1 MKKFLTLALVGAM
14 VLGVS
19 SVVYANICAFDP
31 VPAAT
36 LLFPFVQYDYNGGD
50 AAVNT
55 LFAITNVSSEAQ
67 VVHVTLWTDYSV
79 AILDFNILLTGYDV
93 QTMTIRDIL
102 KNGDLPVTYHSN
114 TNAGPTP
121 NSDGPVSKGNV
132 LNGDWIDEIMAD
144 PEPTGVLT
152 CTDGNPEDYA
162 GGIDQPVLDLFKGW
176 LQKSQTVD
184 RYFSDDCSEG
194 DPFPGVPGSA
204 VTGTWWLDDAFN
216 ASRATWMYITAD
228 VVTECNKLFPDNPAY
243 FDVLKADNVL
253 IGDVIYLDPAKGH
266 SEAVNA
272 VQIEADW
279 DIDHVVTWRPVGDE
293 YWPITFYSRY
303 ANSLDVPRQLW
314 RDDYREPLPT
324 AWAFRYLNEPAAQAQ
339 TWIRAWKGATNYR
352 FIVDLLIDPASENV
366 SEMIAS
372 NCLAYTYY
380 AWDEAEDVTSVSDN
394 PWSQPGGGT
403 VIPNLLPL
411 ETQEVNVNEFTLPDA
426 FGWMLFVWPA
436 SNYDD
441 QIPGSPDAPDYYQTY
456 MQTKVSAFG
465 TFTAAKDGH
474 VMANYNCFSDQVL
487 PNLGIDYKYIDPN
500 HYYNISPM
508 NMWTP

>member
-102 KNGDLPVTYHSN
+102 ANGDLPVTYHSN

-121 NSDGPVSKGNV
+121 NSDGPVSFNNV
-132 LNGDWIDEIMAD
+132 LNGDWIDEVLDD
-144 PEPTGVLT
+144 PQPTGVLV
-152 CTDGNPEDYA
+152 CDDGNPEDYE

-176 LQKSQTVD
+176 LQKSQVVD
-184 RYFSDDCSEG
+184 RDYSDDCNEF
-194 DPFPGVPGSA
+194 DPTPGAPGSA
-204 VTGTWWLDDAFN
+204 VTGTWWLGDN
-216 ASRATWMYITAD
+216 TTRATWMYITAD
-228 VVTECNKLFPDNPAY
+228 VVTECNKLFPDNPNY
-243 FDVLKADNVL
+243 FDVLSVDNVL
-253 IGDVIYLDPAKGH
+253 IGDVIYLDPAQGH

-279 DIDHVVTWRPVGDE
+279 DVDHVVTWRPVVED
-293 YWPITFYSRY
+293 YLPITFYARY
-303 ANSLDVPRQLW
+303 ANGVEVGLPRE
-314 RDDYREPLPT
+314 DYREPLPT

-436 SNYDD
+436 SNYDM
-441 QIPGSPDAPDYYQTY
+441 PGAPDTPDFYQTY
-456 MQTKVSAFG
+456 MQTKISAFG
-465 TFTAAKDGH
+465 TFTAAKDAH

-487 PNLGIDYKYIDPN
+487 PNLGIDYKYIDPT
-500 HYYNISPM
+500 HYYKISPM
-508 NMWTP
+508 NMWNPPALR

>member
-1 MKKFLTLALVGAM
+1 
-14 VLGVS
+14 
-19 SVVYANICAFDP
+19 
-31 VPAAT
+31 
-36 LLFPFVQYDYNGGD
+36 VQYDYDNPST
-50 AAVNT
+50 NT

-102 KNGDLPVTYHSN
+102 RDGALPVTYHTMN
-114 TNAGPTP
+114 NGGPTP
-121 NSDGPVSKGNV
+121 NDDGPVSGTNI
-132 LNGDWIDEIMAD
+132 LNGDWVDGILDA
-144 PEPTGVLT
+144 PEPTGVLD
-152 CTDGNPEDYA
+152 CVDGNPEDYE
-162 GGIDQPVLDLFKGW
+162 GGIPQVFLDLFQGW

-184 RYFSDDCSEG
+184 RYYSDDCGPG
-194 DPFPGVPGSA
+194 DPFPGFPESV
-204 VTGTWWLDDAFN
+204 VLDEWWLDDDFN
-216 ASRATWMYITAD
+216 ANRPTWMYVTAD

-243 FDVLKADNVL
+243 FDVLLNDNVL
-253 IGDVIYLDPAKGH
+253 IGDLIYFDAANNF
-266 SEAVNA
+266 SEAINA
-272 VQIEADW
+272 VQVEADW
-279 DIDHVVTWRPVGDE
+279 DVDHVVTWRLVGDE

-314 RDDYREPLPT
+314 QEDYREPLPT
-324 AWAFRYLNEPAAQAQ
+324 AWAFRYVNEPAAQAQ
-339 TWIRAWKGATNYR
+339 TWIRAWKGSTNYR

-380 AWDEAEDVTSVSDN
+380 AWDEAEDVTTITDN
-394 PWSQPGGGT
+394 PWSQPGGGV

-411 ETQEVNVNEFTLPDA
+411 ETQEVNVNHFTLPDA

-436 SNYDD
+436 SNYDP
-441 QIPGSPDAPDYYQTY
+441 QIPGSPMAPDYYQTW
-456 MQTKVSAFG
+456 MGTKIQAFG
-465 TFTAAKDGH
+465 TYSAAKDGH

-508 NMWTP
+508 NMWMP